1 MGFIEFGGGGGVTPQ
16 LKKSNTVL
24 VTKLPTV
31 GQKCW
36 KKGGGIPFGPGAF
49 NGYIYFRAL

>member
-1 MGFIEFGGGGGVTPQ
+1 MGFIEFWGGGVTPQ